1 MSRVGIVIASHSD
14 LLARGVA
21 ELAGQMAPGVAIGA
35 AGGLED
41 GGLGTSY
48 DRIEA
53 ALEAVL
59 TAVDG
64 PGSGAVVLT
73 DLGSATMTAES
84 VVEMSE
90 APERIRLVDTALVEG
105 AVAAAVRAEVGDSLD
120 DVARAAASVRFG
132 AQDQGAPD
140 RAGDGGV
147 GACGCA
153 GPTGSGG
160 PGGPT
165 GGAST
170 GTTADEAADDRGAG
184 AGTTADDRG
193 AGVVGRTGA
202 TGTSAA
208 SSGAMG
214 AAAPGAF
221 SGGSADAAPASS
233 DGAPVGLAP
242 APSDAGTTGT
252 APEDPDDGEERAE
265 GDAVVADPV
274 GLHARPAALFVRLA
288 GTFES
293 RITVNGASGASVLE
307 IMSLGVAQGDTV
319 HLTAVGEDAHAA
331 IAALTDMLEQ
341 RN

>member
-140 RAGDGGV
+140 HAGEAGAGG
-147 GACGCA
+147 CGCA
-153 GPTGSGG
+153 GPTG
-160 PGGPT
+160 
-165 GGAST
+165 

-184 AGTTADDRG
+184 A
-193 AGVVGRTGA
+193 VGRTGTA
-202 TGTSAA
+202 GASAA

-214 AAAPGAF
+214 AAAAGAF
-221 SGGSADAAPASS
+221 SGGSAGAAPASS

-242 APSDAGTTGT
+242 ASSAAGATGT

-319 HLTAVGEDAHAA
+319 HLTAVGEDARAA

>member
-1 MSRVGIVIASHSD
+1 MSRVGIVIASHSG

-59 TAVDG
+59 AAVDG

-140 RAGDGGV
+140 HAGEAGAGG
-147 GACGCA
+147 CGCA
-153 GPTGSGG
+153 GSSGSGG

-165 GGAST
+165 GGAPT
-170 GTTADEAADDRGAG
+170 GTAPDEAAG

-193 AGVVGRTGA
+193 AGAVGRTGTA
-202 TGTSAA
+202 GASAVSGGTPGTTAA
-208 SSGAMG
+208 GTFG
-214 AAAPGAF
+214 
-221 SGGSADAAPASS
+221 GGSA
-233 DGAPVGLAP
+233 GAAP
-242 APSDAGTTGT
+242 APSAAGTTGT
-252 APEDPDDGEERAE
+252 APEELDDGEERAE
-265 GDAVVADPV
+265 GNAVVADPV

>member
-48 DRIEA
+48 DRIEE

-59 TAVDG
+59 AAVDG

-140 RAGDGGV
+140 HAGDGGV

-153 GPTGSGG
+153 GSSGSGAPTG
-160 PGGPT
+160 
-165 GGAST
+165 
-170 GTTADEAADDRGAG
+170 TAPDEAAG

-193 AGVVGRTGA
+193 AGAVGRPGA

-208 SSGAMG
+208 SGG
-214 AAAPGAF
+214 APGTTEADAF
-221 SGGSADAAPASS
+221 SGGSAVAAPASFG
-233 DGAPVGLAP
+233 GAPIGLAP
-242 APSDAGTTGT
+242 APSAAGTTGT

-319 HLTAVGEDAHAA
+319 HLTAVGEDARAA

>member
-48 DRIEA
+48 DRIEE

-59 TAVDG
+59 AAVDG

-140 RAGDGGV
+140 RAGDGGG
-147 GACGCA
+147 GACGRA

-184 AGTTADDRG
+184 AGTTAADRG
-193 AGVVGRTGA
+193 AGAVGRTGTA
-202 TGTSAA
+202 GASAVSGGTPGTTAA
-208 SSGAMG
+208 
-214 AAAPGAF
+214 GAF
-221 SGGSADAAPASS
+221 GGGSAGAAPASS
-233 DGAPVGLAP
+233 DGAPIGLAP
-242 APSDAGTTGT
+242 APPDAGTAGT
-252 APEDPDDGEERAE
+252 APEDPDNGEERAE

>member
-48 DRIEA
+48 DRIEE

-59 TAVDG
+59 AAVDG

-120 DVARAAASVRFG
+120 DVARAAVSVRFG

-140 RAGDGGV
+140 HAGEAGAGG
-147 GACGCA
+147 CGCA
-153 GPTGSGG
+153 GSSGSGG
-160 PGGPT
+160 PGGST
-165 GGAST
+165 GGAPT
-170 GTTADEAADDRGAG
+170 GAAPDEAAG

-193 AGVVGRTGA
+193 AGAVGRTGTA
-202 TGTSAA
+202 GASAV
-208 SSGAMG
+208 SGGAMG
-214 AAAPGAF
+214 AAAAGAF
-221 SGGSADAAPASS
+221 GGGSAGAAPASS
-233 DGAPVGLAP
+233 DGAPIGLAP
-242 APSDAGTTGT
+242 APSAAGTTGT
-252 APEDPDDGEERAE
+252 APEELDDGEERAE

-319 HLTAVGEDAHAA
+319 HLTAVGEDARAA

>member
-59 TAVDG
+59 AAVDG

-140 RAGDGGV
+140 HAGEAGAGG
-147 GACGCA
+147 CGCA
-153 GPTGSGG
+153 GSSGSGG
-160 PGGPT
+160 PGGST
-165 GGAST
+165 GGAPT
-170 GTTADEAADDRGAG
+170 GAAPDEAAG

-193 AGVVGRTGA
+193 AGAVGRTGTA
-202 TGTSAA
+202 GASAV
-208 SSGAMG
+208 SGGAMG

-221 SGGSADAAPASS
+221 SGGSAGAAPAS
-233 DGAPVGLAP
+233 
-242 APSDAGTTGT
+242 SDAGTTGT
-252 APEDPDDGEERAE
+252 APEELDDGEERAE

-319 HLTAVGEDAHAA
+319 HLTAVGEDARAA

>member
-48 DRIEA
+48 DRIEE

-59 TAVDG
+59 AAVDG

-140 RAGDGGV
+140 HAGDGGA
-147 GACGCA
+147 GGCGCA
-153 GPTGSGG
+153 GPTG
-160 PGGPT
+160 
-165 GGAST
+165 
-170 GTTADEAADDRGAG
+170 GTTADEAAG

-193 AGVVGRTGA
+193 AGAVGRTGTA
-202 TGTSAA
+202 GTSAA

-221 SGGSADAAPASS
+221 SGGSAGVAPASS

-242 APSDAGTTGT
+242 APSAAGTTGT
-252 APEDPDDGEERAE
+252 APEESDDGEERAE

>member
-14 LLARGVA
+14 LLARGVV

-59 TAVDG
+59 AAVDG

-140 RAGDGGV
+140 HAGEAGAGG
-147 GACGCA
+147 CGCA
-153 GPTGSGG
+153 GSSGSGG
-160 PGGPT
+160 PGGST
-165 GGAST
+165 GGAP
-170 GTTADEAADDRGAG
+170 DEAAG

-193 AGVVGRTGA
+193 AGAVGRTGTA
-202 TGTSAA
+202 GASAV
-208 SSGAMG
+208 SGGAMG

-221 SGGSADAAPASS
+221 SGGSAGAAPAS
-233 DGAPVGLAP
+233 
-242 APSDAGTTGT
+242 SDAGTTGT

-319 HLTAVGEDAHAA
+319 HLTAVGEDARAA

>member
-14 LLARGVA
+14 LLARGVV

-59 TAVDG
+59 AAVDG

-140 RAGDGGV
+140 HAGDG
-147 GACGCA
+147 
-153 GPTGSGG
+153 
-160 PGGPT
+160 
-165 GGAST
+165 
-170 GTTADEAADDRGAG
+170 G

-193 AGVVGRTGA
+193 AGAVGRTGA
-202 TGTSAA
+202 TGTSAV
-208 SSGAMG
+208 SGG
-214 AAAPGAF
+214 APGTTAADAF

-242 APSDAGTTGT
+242 ASSAAGATGT

-319 HLTAVGEDAHAA
+319 HLTAVGEDARAA

>member
-48 DRIEA
+48 DRIEE

-140 RAGDGGV
+140 HAGEAGAGG
-147 GACGCA
+147 CGCA
-153 GPTGSGG
+153 GSSGSGG
-160 PGGPT
+160 PGGST
-165 GGAST
+165 GG
-170 GTTADEAADDRGAG
+170 
-184 AGTTADDRG
+184 
-193 AGVVGRTGA
+193 
-202 TGTSAA
+202 
-208 SSGAMG
+208 
-214 AAAPGAF
+214 
-221 SGGSADAAPASS
+221 
-233 DGAPVGLAP
+233 
-242 APSDAGTTGT
+242 
-252 APEDPDDGEERAE
+252 
-265 GDAVVADPV
+265 
-274 GLHARPAALFVRLA
+274 
-288 GTFES
+288 
-293 RITVNGASGASVLE
+293 
-307 IMSLGVAQGDTV
+307 
-319 HLTAVGEDAHAA
+319 
-331 IAALTDMLEQ
+331 
-341 RN
+341 

>member
-132 AQDQGAPD
+132 TQGQGAPD
-140 RAGDGGV
+140 HAGEAGAGGS
-147 GACGCA
+147 GCS
-153 GPTGSGG
+153 GPTG
-160 PGGPT
+160 
-165 GGAST
+165 

-184 AGTTADDRG
+184 A
-193 AGVVGRTGA
+193 VGRTGTA
-202 TGTSAA
+202 GASAA

-221 SGGSADAAPASS
+221 SGGSAGAAPASS
-233 DGAPVGLAP
+233 EGAPIGLAP
-242 APSDAGTTGT
+242 ASSDAGTTGT

>member
-48 DRIEA
+48 DRIEE

-59 TAVDG
+59 AAVDG

-140 RAGDGGV
+140 HAGEGGA
-147 GACGCA
+147 GGCGCA
-153 GPTGSGG
+153 GSSGSGG
-160 PGGPT
+160 APT
-165 GGAST
+165 GGVS
-170 GTTADEAADDRGAG
+170 DEAAG

-193 AGVVGRTGA
+193 AGAVGRTGTA
-202 TGTSAA
+202 GASAVSGGTPGTTAA
-208 SSGAMG
+208 
-214 AAAPGAF
+214 GAF
-221 SGGSADAAPASS
+221 GGGSAGAAPASS

-242 APSDAGTTGT
+242 APSAAGTTGT
-252 APEDPDDGEERAE
+252 APEEPDDGEERAE

-319 HLTAVGEDAHAA
+319 HLTAVGEDARAA

>member
-14 LLARGVA
+14 LLARGVV

-48 DRIEA
+48 DRIEE

-59 TAVDG
+59 AAVDG

-140 RAGDGGV
+140 HAGDG
-147 GACGCA
+147 
-153 GPTGSGG
+153 
-160 PGGPT
+160 
-165 GGAST
+165 
-170 GTTADEAADDRGAG
+170 G

-193 AGVVGRTGA
+193 AGAVGRTGA
-202 TGTSAA
+202 TGTSAV
-208 SSGAMG
+208 SGG
-214 AAAPGAF
+214 APGTTAADAF

-233 DGAPVGLAP
+233 DGEPVGLAPASSDGAPVGLAP
-242 APSDAGTTGT
+242 ASSAAGATGT

-319 HLTAVGEDAHAA
+319 HLTAVGEDARAA

>member
-21 ELAGQMAPGVAIGA
+21 ELAGQMAPGVVIGA

-140 RAGDGGV
+140 HAGEAGAGG
-147 GACGCA
+147 CGCA
-153 GPTGSGG
+153 GSSGSGG

-165 GGAST
+165 GGAPT
-170 GTTADEAADDRGAG
+170 GTAPDEAAG

-193 AGVVGRTGA
+193 AGAVGRTGTA
-202 TGTSAA
+202 GASAVSGGTPGTTAA
-208 SSGAMG
+208 
-214 AAAPGAF
+214 GAF
-221 SGGSADAAPASS
+221 GGGSAGAAPASS

-242 APSDAGTTGT
+242 APSAAGTTGT
-252 APEDPDDGEERAE
+252 APEELDDGEERAE

-319 HLTAVGEDAHAA
+319 HLTAVGEDARAA

>member
-48 DRIEA
+48 DRIEK

-59 TAVDG
+59 AAVDG

-84 VVEMSE
+84 VVEMSD

-140 RAGDGGV
+140 HAGEAGAGG
-147 GACGCA
+147 CGCA
-153 GPTGSGG
+153 GSSGSGG

-165 GGAST
+165 GGAP
-170 GTTADEAADDRGAG
+170 DEAAG
-184 AGTTADDRG
+184 AGTTAADRG
-193 AGVVGRTGA
+193 AGAVGRTGA

-214 AAAPGAF
+214 PAEADAF
-221 SGGSADAAPASS
+221 SGGSAVAAPASS
-233 DGAPVGLAP
+233 GGAPIGLAP
-242 APSDAGTTGT
+242 APADAGTAGT
-252 APEDPDDGEERAE
+252 APEEPDDGEERAE

>member
-48 DRIEA
+48 DRIEE

-59 TAVDG
+59 AAVDG

-140 RAGDGGV
+140 HAGEGGA
-147 GACGCA
+147 GGCGCA
-153 GPTGSGG
+153 GSSGSGG
-160 PGGPT
+160 APT
-165 GGAST
+165 GGVS
-170 GTTADEAADDRGAG
+170 DEAAG

-193 AGVVGRTGA
+193 AGAVGRTGTA
-202 TGTSAA
+202 GASAVSGGTPGTTAA
-208 SSGAMG
+208 
-214 AAAPGAF
+214 GAF
-221 SGGSADAAPASS
+221 GGGSAGAAPASS

-242 APSDAGTTGT
+242 APSAAGTTGT

-319 HLTAVGEDAHAA
+319 HLTAVGEDARAA

>member
-48 DRIEA
+48 DRIEE

-59 TAVDG
+59 AAVDG

-140 RAGDGGV
+140 HAGDGGA
-147 GACGCA
+147 GGCGCA

-170 GTTADEAADDRGAG
+170 GTAPDEAAG

-193 AGVVGRTGA
+193 AGAVGRTGTAGASAVSGGAPGA
-202 TGTSAA
+202 TAA
-208 SSGAMG
+208 
-214 AAAPGAF
+214 GAF
-221 SGGSADAAPASS
+221 SGGSAGAAPASS
-233 DGAPVGLAP
+233 EGAPVGLAP
-242 APSDAGTTGT
+242 ASSDAGTTGT

>member
-48 DRIEA
+48 DRIEE

-59 TAVDG
+59 AAVDG

-73 DLGSATMTAES
+73 DLGSATAES

-140 RAGDGGV
+140 HAGDGGA
-147 GACGCA
+147 GGCGCA

-170 GTTADEAADDRGAG
+170 GTASDEAAG

-193 AGVVGRTGA
+193 AGAVGRTGTA
-202 TGTSAA
+202 GASAA

-214 AAAPGAF
+214 AAAAGV
-221 SGGSADAAPASS
+221 APASS

-242 APSDAGTTGT
+242 APSAAGTTGT
-252 APEDPDDGEERAE
+252 APEELDDGEERAE

-319 HLTAVGEDAHAA
+319 HLTAVGEDARAA

>member
-59 TAVDG
+59 AAVDG

-140 RAGDGGV
+140 HAGDGGA
-147 GACGCA
+147 GGCGCA
-153 GPTGSGG
+153 G
-160 PGGPT
+160 
-165 GGAST
+165 
-170 GTTADEAADDRGAG
+170 
-184 AGTTADDRG
+184 
-193 AGVVGRTGA
+193 
-202 TGTSAA
+202 
-208 SSGAMG
+208 
-214 AAAPGAF
+214 
-221 SGGSADAAPASS
+221 
-233 DGAPVGLAP
+233 
-242 APSDAGTTGT
+242 
-252 APEDPDDGEERAE
+252 
-265 GDAVVADPV
+265 
-274 GLHARPAALFVRLA
+274 
-288 GTFES
+288 
-293 RITVNGASGASVLE
+293 
-307 IMSLGVAQGDTV
+307 
-319 HLTAVGEDAHAA
+319 
-331 IAALTDMLEQ
+331 
-341 RN
+341 

>member
-48 DRIEA
+48 DRIEE

-140 RAGDGGV
+140 HAGEAGAGG
-147 GACGCA
+147 CGCA
-153 GPTGSGG
+153 GSSGSGG
-160 PGGPT
+160 PGGST
-165 GGAST
+165 GGAPT
-170 GTTADEAADDRGAG
+170 GAAPDEAAG

-193 AGVVGRTGA
+193 AGAVGRTGTA
-202 TGTSAA
+202 GASAV
-208 SSGAMG
+208 SGGAMG

-221 SGGSADAAPASS
+221 SGGSAGAAPAS
-233 DGAPVGLAP
+233 
-242 APSDAGTTGT
+242 SDAGTTGT
-252 APEDPDDGEERAE
+252 APEELDDGEERAE

-319 HLTAVGEDAHAA
+319 HLTAVGEDARAA

>member
-48 DRIEA
+48 DRIEE

-59 TAVDG
+59 AAVDG

-84 VVEMSE
+84 GVEMSE

-140 RAGDGGV
+140 HAGEA
-147 GACGCA
+147 GAG
-153 GPTGSGG
+153 GSGCS
-160 PGGPT
+160 GPT
-165 GGAST
+165 GG
-170 GTTADEAADDRGAG
+170 TTAGEVADDRGAG
-184 AGTTADDRG
+184 A
-193 AGVVGRTGA
+193 VGRTGTA
-202 TGTSAA
+202 GASAA

-214 AAAPGAF
+214 AAAAGAF
-221 SGGSADAAPASS
+221 SGGSAGAAPASS

-242 APSDAGTTGT
+242 ASSDAGTTGT

-319 HLTAVGEDAHAA
+319 HLTAVGEDARAA

>member
-48 DRIEA
+48 DRIEE

-59 TAVDG
+59 AAVDG

-140 RAGDGGV
+140 HAGDGGA
-147 GACGCA
+147 GGCGCA
-153 GPTGSGG
+153 GPTG
-160 PGGPT
+160 
-165 GGAST
+165 

-184 AGTTADDRG
+184 A
-193 AGVVGRTGA
+193 VGRTGTAGASAVSGGAPGA
-202 TGTSAA
+202 TAA
-208 SSGAMG
+208 
-214 AAAPGAF
+214 GAF
-221 SGGSADAAPASS
+221 SGGSAGAAPASS
-233 DGAPVGLAP
+233 DGEPIGLAP
-242 APSDAGTTGT
+242 APPASATTGT